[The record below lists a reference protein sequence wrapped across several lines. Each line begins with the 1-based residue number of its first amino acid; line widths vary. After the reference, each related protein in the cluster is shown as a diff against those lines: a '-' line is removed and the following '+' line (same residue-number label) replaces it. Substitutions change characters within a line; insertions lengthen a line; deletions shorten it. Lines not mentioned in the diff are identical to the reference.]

1 MEFKVKVQRGFTL
14 IELISVLLIV
24 SVVAGIL
31 VVRAQP
37 QTASLQSSRDQLVAA
52 FALAQQTA
60 MVRDSTIAVTLS
72 GNSVAVTESGAPMAT
87 ASGEFPFTLPS
98 GVQITQGQGTY
109 VFNKRGDVAI
119 TGNRVELVLARDGA
133 QTRLTLEGSGYVHW

>member
-1 MEFKVKVQRGFTL
+1 M
-14 IELISVLLIV
+14 
-24 SVVAGIL
+24 
-31 VVRAQP
+31 
-37 QTASLQSSRDQLVAA
+37 
-52 FALAQQTA
+52 AQQTA